1 LAAEKAQ
8 DIYWLN
14 IWTFYGQFCPYM
26 DRMCQIMDIRYLH
39 RDNPDYPVSLHTI
52 LGEKAPI
59 RIAVRGNPEI
69 LKNRMLALFCSV
81 KCPGLLILKTYDL
94 VQELRHID
102 LTVIGGFHS
111 PMERKCLAILLRGAQ
126 PIIVCLA
133 RSIERMRL
141 PSEYKKPLTD
151 GRMLLISPFIEK
163 PRRPSTKTTLYR
175 NRLVAALADQVFV
188 AYAEPSG
195 KTESLCSEVV
205 SWRKPLYTLESE
217 HNANTIDLGA
227 KPVTPDSISKVIG
240 NHATT

>member
-1 LAAEKAQ
+1 
-8 DIYWLN
+8 
-14 IWTFYGQFCPYM
+14 
-26 DRMCQIMDIRYLH
+26 MDIRYLH
-39 RDNPDYPVSLHTI
+39 RDNPDYPVSLCKI

-69 LKNRMLALFCSV
+69 LQNKMLALFCSV
-81 KCPGLLILKTYDL
+81 KCPGLLILMTYDL

-111 PMERKCLAILLRGAQ
+111 PMERKCLTILLRGTQ
-126 PIIVCLA
+126 PIIICLA
-133 RSIERMRL
+133 RSIEKMRL

-151 GRMLLISPFIEK
+151 GRMLLISPFVDK
-163 PRRPSTKTTLYR
+163 PRRPSIKTTLYR

-195 KTESLCSEVV
+195 KTESLCREVV
-205 SWRKPLYTLESE
+205 SWRKPLYTLGSD
-217 HNANTIDLGA
+217 HNANIVAFGA
-227 KPVTPDSISKVIG
+227 KLMTPDNISKVIG